1 MPFCLATLKLSGR
14 SLSGNKKLLRSITHR
29 SNFWCRWRGSN
40 PHGLLAQRILSP
52 PRLPIPT
59 HRHTFMNTRLHTPPK
74 KQEGYAGGM
83 LIKFESPHQKSDG
96 FAIPFPKRGKSDVTH
111 FESTTSTIPSHRHIS
126 SYILSYRCGKCKK
139 NLLAEP
145 ARFFL
150 TAEGM

>member
-1 MPFCLATLKLSGR
+1 MGQPPILTLIWIIAIRFLLQMPFCLATLKLSGR
-14 SLSGNKKLLRSITHR
+14 SLSDNKKLLRSITHR

-59 HRHTFMNTRLHTPPK
+59 HRHTFINTRLHTLPK

-96 FAIPFPKRGKSDVTH
+96 FATPFPKRGKSEVAH
-111 FESTTSTIPSHRHIS
+111 FESTSSTNS
-126 SYILSYRCGKCKK
+126 
-139 NLLAEP
+139 NTP
-145 ARFFL
+145 AGVF
-150 TAEGM
+150 TV